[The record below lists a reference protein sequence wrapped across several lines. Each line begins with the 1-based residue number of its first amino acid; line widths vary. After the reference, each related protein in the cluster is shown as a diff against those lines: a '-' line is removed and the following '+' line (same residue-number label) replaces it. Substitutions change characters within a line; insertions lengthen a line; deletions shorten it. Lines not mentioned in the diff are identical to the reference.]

1 MAHRAPE
8 QSNSVTDV
16 IAWLTPDRRRKL
28 YVVLTLI
35 APLLVGYG
43 VIEEQQAALWLSLA
57 SAILVGGIA
66 ALHTPKAAP
75 LATPTTVYNV
85 SVNSPEGVNQAIQ
98 RGIDNAH
105 GRNLRE

>member
-1 MAHRAPE
+1 MAHRTLE
-8 QSNSVTDV
+8 QSNTVTDV

-75 LATPTTVYNV
+75 LVVWGGQT
-85 SVNSPEGVNQAIQ
+85 EGEAYIPLANE
-98 RGIDNAH
+98 H
-105 GRNLRE
+105 SKNLRE